1 LCSRRRCRRRP
12 AAGSASARTTARR
25 PPRQPSARPSA
36 PPRAPPERLARRR
49 PGRRR
54 LGRPQH
60 CAWRCACAGRPRH
73 SPSRRRQRRAAP
85 ATRAH
90 AVRLGAP
97 LNATACRN
105 RTALHWANLLG
116 HEQVAEALLVGKC
129 EGGKGAKVD
138 PLDSCDERTPLML
151 ASMRGHAG
159 VVRVLL
165 AHGAKKERTAGEG
178 QTALDFAKE
187 GGHEAVVELLM

>member
-1 LCSRRRCRRRP
+1 LQKREDFELDCGEYSMDSTPLIR
-12 AAGSASARTTARR
+12 ATMQNDASLV
-25 PPRQPSARPSA
+25 RQ
-36 PPRAPPERLARRR
+36 LV
-49 PGRRR
+49 
-54 LGRPQH
+54 
-60 CAWRCACAGRPRH
+60 W
-73 SPSRRRQRRAAP
+73 
-85 ATRAH
+85 
-90 AVRLGAP
+90 LGAP

-105 RTALHWANLLG
+105 RTALHWASLLG
-116 HEQVAEALLVGKC
+116 HELVAEALLVGKY
-129 EGGKGAKVD
+129 EGKGAMVD